1 MVTEPVPELVE
12 LPQPRALTEAE
23 RALVVRLVEFAGV
36 AELGEQV
43 TTVRVVSACR
53 CGCGSVGLR
62 SDGPAVPAAVVARLS
77 ANGRDDYFAVSASG
91 GGDVSVVLHVG
102 SGSVVE
108 LELFAGEGVQVAAP
122 RADGLT
128 GLWIG

>member
-1 MVTEPVPELVE
+1 MMESVPELVA

-43 TTVRVVSACR
+43 ATVRVVSVCR

-62 SDGPAVPAAVVARLS
+62 SDGPPVPAAVVARLS

-102 SGSVVE
+102 SGLVVE
-108 LELFAGEGVQVAAP
+108 LELFAGEGVQVAPP